1 MLNFIKPMWRGEEK
15 LLFFRAE
22 KLKKTLR
29 EKGKSPLPA
38 DKVCHSIKPMWQN
51 EEKIV
56 SFQAQKFEKRLT
68 DGGKLPSLADRVW
81 HSIKKVTRI
90 YTMY

>member
-1 MLNFIKPMWRGEEK
+1 MWRGEEK

-68 DGGKLPSLADRVW
+68 DGGKLPLLADRVW
-81 HSIKKVTRI
+81 QSIKKVTRI

>member
-1 MLNFIKPMWRGEEK
+1 MWRGEEK

-56 SFQAQKFEKRLT
+56 FFRAQKLEKRLT
-68 DGGKLPSLADRVW
+68 DGGKSPLLADRVW
-81 HSIKKVTRI
+81 QSIKKVTRI